1 MTQKNHQSLTEDK
14 SINNTITE
22 NENLNVRKV
31 QIDPDYIPSNNL
43 SPREQ
48 DDNQVSTNKLSK
60 EIGNTKI
67 LKT

>member
-22 NENLNVRKV
+22 NENLNVRKF